1 MRPSDFMPDDR
12 SNGEPPPVL
21 NGQVPPRRDGSV
33 LAQWQRNHGLSR
45 LVLGGY
51 TITMKGL
58 AHADLRDSY
67 HLVIALSW
75 PRFILLAI
83 AVHLAINVGFALIY
97 LVQPG
102 AIANA
107 HPGSLADAFFFSVE
121 TSATVGYGEM
131 YPATLYGHIVCT
143 VEIFV
148 GVSFTA
154 LATGLLFVRFSRPR
168 ARILYAAN
176 PVVAMHAGHPTLMIR
191 IANGRRGLLYDAAAH
206 LSLLLS
212 IRGEQGEV
220 FRRVYELQLARS
232 RLPIFSLTW
241 TLMHRIDDRSPLNGY
256 DTARLMEHDAFLLL
270 GIEARDVTVSAGVID
285 TKGYMPAD
293 IRFGMR
299 YAELVSFG
307 ADGHPV
313 ADLSAV
319 SRLEPDVGPEPPLT
333 GWQDRSWDED

>member
-1 MRPSDFMPDDR
+1 LF
-12 SNGEPPPVL
+12 
-21 NGQVPPRRDGSV
+21 
-33 LAQWQRNHGLSR
+33 R

-51 TITMKGL
+51 TITMKGI
-58 AHADLRDSY
+58 ARADLRDSY
-67 HLVIALSW
+67 YLVIGLSW
-75 PRFILLAI
+75 PRFILLVV
-83 AVHLAINVGFALIY
+83 AVHIAINVGFALLY
-97 LVQPG
+97 LAEPG

-143 VEIFV
+143 AEIFI
-148 GVSFTA
+148 GVAFTA

-176 PVVAMHAGHPTLMIR
+176 PVIATHDGHQTLMVR

-212 IRGEQGEV
+212 IRGENGEV
-220 FRRVYELQLARS
+220 FRRVYELRLTRS

-241 TLMHRIDDRSPLNGY
+241 TLMHRIDEASPLVGY
-256 DTARLMEHDAFLLL
+256 DAARLIDQDALLLL
-270 GIEARDVTVSAGVID
+270 GVEARDITVSTGVID
-285 TKGYMPAD
+285 TKSYGPAE
-293 IRFGMR
+293 ILFGMR
-299 YAELVSFG
+299 YAELVSFDTEG
-307 ADGHPV
+307 RPV

-319 SRLEPDVGPEPPLT
+319 SRLEPDIGPEPPLT
-333 GWQDRSWDED
+333 GWQDRSWIET